1 MGTPENQDDGTY
13 QVSIEVTDEGKLELP
28 QRLVEHLR
36 PGCLVH
42 VTVVPNEQGMNI
54 ESREWANLTAQQFLG
69 GYSEA
74 DSIYDKLYG

>member
-1 MGTPENQDDGTY
+1 MNAPENQDSAY

-28 QRLVEHLR
+28 HSLVERLQ

-42 VTVVPNEQGMNI
+42 VTVVSNEPDEDI
-54 ESREWANLTAQQFLG
+54 ESREWANLTAHQFLV
-69 GYSEA
+69 GYSDE